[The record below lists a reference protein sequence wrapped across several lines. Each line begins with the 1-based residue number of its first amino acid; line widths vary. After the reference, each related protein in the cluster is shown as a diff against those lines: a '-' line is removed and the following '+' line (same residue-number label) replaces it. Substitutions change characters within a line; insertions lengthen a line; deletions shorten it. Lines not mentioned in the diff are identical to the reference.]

1 MLDQAWSVRDW
12 PIQKRRRR
20 LSYGKGKKVKE
31 NEETCSN
38 ATTPSRIGGTPGRVT
53 LPPRPHPSERGPA
66 QRRAGSGRLRSKPSQ
81 HRQEDARAR
90 AEEHSSPTGKAKQTH
105 FFVFVRPHRSLS
117 SFTPRPRPRDAAA
130 TGTGPAAAAAAARR
144 RWTAPAA
151 GTPSTGTK
159 SRYGTPPPLLPL
171 PLLRSARPAT
181 GDPSG
186 CAPAMPARRLSL
198 YFCASVSAGRL
209 GLGRGIRYGRG
220 ADASRC
226 MRGRPRAYGV
236 VDVRDSLRGWVFWDV
251 VTMMRFLTF
260 LDFLQGS
267 EAAEVGRPGR
277 QGQHGRLPARG
288 RGGYR
293 PGNRNFWHNL

>member
-90 AEEHSSPTGKAKQTH
+90 TEEHSSPTGKAKQTH

-130 TGTGPAAAAAAARR
+130 TGTGPAAAAARR

-198 YFCASVSAGRL
+198 YFCASASAGRL
-209 GLGRGIRYGRG
+209 GLGRGIQYGRG